1 MNLTGKRFRVAA
13 TAEQGVVSE
22 DTLLEFVQRGTRV
35 LGRYRGGT
43 IERGC
48 LVGTTAGAGLRFR
61 YAQREADGHIH
72 GGRSVCDL
80 YVVRGGGLRLEEH
93 FAWDTRPG
101 SGTNIF
107 EETTSYPYKIQT

>member
-1 MNLTGKRFRVAA
+1 MNLSGKRFRVLA
-13 TAEQGVVSE
+13 TSEQGVVSE
-22 DTLLEFVQRGTRV
+22 DTLLEFVQRGARV

-43 IERGC
+43 IARGY
-48 LVGTTAGAGLRFR
+48 LVGTTVGASLRFR

-80 YVVRGGGLRLEEH
+80 YVSRGGALRLEEH
-93 FAWDTRPG
+93 FTWDTRLG

-107 EETTSYPYKIQT
+107 EEITS